1 MHEGGLTR
9 VATYERTV
17 PTSAERVW
25 ENVRD
30 WEHLP
35 WLHSSS
41 FSSIDC
47 VDEGEWGW
55 RAKIGLPGGDR
66 HILLELVIE
75 PDEPRY
81 VSRTLEGGGAGAE
94 IWTRVTARSEKETD
108 IAVEFWLPD
117 VTEDRVEALGDV
129 FVKLYTRLW
138 DEDES
143 MMVRRAD
150 ELAHRRAERAGEAL
164 TVSLGTLEELRPD
177 LPLRVRFGGDPFR
190 VIEHEGVLIAHSVV
204 CPHLLGPL
212 DEAPVDD
219 GRVVCP
225 WHGYAFDVKTGRQCS
240 GRGGRMKLATPPVVS
255 VDPETKQV
263 WLAPGLRTA
272 G

>member
-1 MHEGGLTR
+1 MQQKGLTR
-9 VATYERTV
+9 VASYERTV
-17 PTSAERVW
+17 STSAERVW

-35 WLHSSS
+35 WLHSST

-47 VDEGEWGW
+47 VDAGEWGW
-55 RAKIGLPGGDR
+55 RAKIGLQGGER
-66 HILLELVIE
+66 SILLELVIE

-81 VSRTLEGGGAGAE
+81 VSRTLEGGGAGTE
-94 IWTRVTARSEKETD
+94 IWTRVTERGEKQTD

-117 VTEDRVEALGDV
+117 VTEDHVKRLGEV
-129 FVKLYTRLW
+129 FVKLYTSLW

-150 ELAHRRAERAGEAL
+150 ELTQRRASSGRTGEPL
-164 TVSLGTLEELRPD
+164 SMSLGTLDEVRSE
-177 LPLRVRFGGDPFR
+177 LPLVVRFDGDPFR

-212 DEAPVDD
+212 AEAPVED
-219 GRVVCP
+219 GRIVCP
-225 WHGYAFDVKTGRQCS
+225 WHGYGFDVKTGRQCGGS
-240 GRGGRMKLATPPVVS
+240 GGKMKLATPPAVS

-263 WLAPGLRTA
+263 WLAVAR
-272 G
+272 